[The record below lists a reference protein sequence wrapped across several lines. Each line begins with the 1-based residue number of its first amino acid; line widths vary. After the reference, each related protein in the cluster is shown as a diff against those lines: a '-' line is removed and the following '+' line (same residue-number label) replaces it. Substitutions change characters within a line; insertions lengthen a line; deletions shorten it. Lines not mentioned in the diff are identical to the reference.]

1 MSPIKSKKNLLLY
14 CHKFLTF
21 VVVVIIEHIFITR
34 PVHKET
40 QLVMKTINFRVE
52 LLPFLNRD
60 LNTAYGMSDIK
71 LPWYNRTFQCFICS
85 VL

>member
-1 MSPIKSKKNLLLY
+1 
-14 CHKFLTF
+14 
-21 VVVVIIEHIFITR
+21 
-34 PVHKET
+34 
-40 QLVMKTINFRVE
+40 MKTINFRVE

-60 LNTAYGMSDIK
+60 LNTAYAMSDIK